1 MYFAFHFRV
10 ENKQTKKKEPVDES
24 KLKQITLKELA
35 QHTSEDDCWMAIKG
49 RVYDVTA
56 FINEHPGGDII
67 LDGAGTD
74 ATDLFFDIG
83 HGQSA
88 QDMLDDMLVGKLV
101 K

>member
-1 MYFAFHFRV
+1 MIFVAD
-10 ENKQTKKKEPVDES
+10 EKKDEKKREPVDE
-24 KLKQITLKELA
+24 KNLKEITVAELA

-49 RVYDVTA
+49 RVYDVSA
-56 FINEHPGGDII
+56 FIDEHPGGDII

-83 HGQSA
+83 HGQAA
-88 QDMLDDMLVGKLV
+88 QDMLDEMLIGKLV